1 MPFSA
6 TFAHHSVEEQ
16 SMKSIIRV
24 ISMLILPLLVGA
36 QGVDITIVET
46 RADSQNRYVITPVQE
61 SVEAWEE
68 RYTPDLF
75 AYPVD
80 LVVNIGIEQAAL
92 SFADASEVMLLVEYT
107 AEATGGTIVCRSS
120 AGKTLWKKSLAEGSA
135 RILLDIPT
143 SESVLSYVSTL
154 QPEAEAVRITRA
166 YIAPM
171 PEYVQR
177 DLGFGA
183 SYVCHPNAPCPE
195 NEPWRDEVRSSVRI
209 RMALEEGI
217 GWCSGTLLNNTAL
230 DGKPYILSAEHCLA
244 LNTPFWDLWR
254 FDFNYVSP
262 TCENPPDEPVYNSL
276 RGCSLKSKHRDTDFI
291 LLEIDQ
297 DVPVAFQPYFSG
309 WNRTPDFTA
318 PKAALIHH
326 PSADITKVSRERNPT
341 SVYGSVLNWTE
352 GYTTPANTH
361 YRTKLDDGAFQ
372 PGSSGGAL
380 YDLDGYVIG
389 QLHGGNGDCTINTI
403 FSGVFAESWNYGD
416 STERLRDYLDPIG
429 DVSLTLDGMEH
440 PDANNVYALKCTITD
455 PYGIPVRGVELTLK
469 GAVEMTANV
478 DSTGIINL
486 DLLPRSDSVTYIVKK
501 NINQT
506 NGVSALDLL
515 LIKQHLL
522 GLQPFT
528 EPHQILAA
536 DATGNEIASAQD
548 ILFLQKLLIGLLQFL
563 PSQDSWIFSPAEIT
577 IANPAESNVSIQF
590 TAIKVGDVNGTADPN
605 K

>member
-1 MPFSA
+1 
-6 TFAHHSVEEQ
+6 
-16 SMKSIIRV
+16 MKSIISV
-24 ISMLILPLLVGA
+24 ITVLILPLLASTQV
-36 QGVDITIVET
+36 VDVTIVQS
-46 RADSQNRYVITPVQE
+46 RVDSQNRFQITPVKE

-75 AYPVD
+75 AYHVD
-80 LVVNIGIEQAAL
+80 IDINMGSEDVVL
-92 SFADASEVMLLVEYT
+92 SFDDATEVMLLIEYT
-107 AEATGGTIVCRSS
+107 PEMAGGQIVCRNSL
-120 AGKTLWKKSLAEGSA
+120 GKTLWKKTLPEGND
-135 RILLDIPT
+135 RILLDIPP
-143 SESVLSYVSTL
+143 SESVVGYVNSLTS
-154 QPEAEAVRITRA
+154 EAEAVRITRA

-171 PEYVQR
+171 PEFVQR

-183 SYVCHPNAPCPE
+183 SNVCHPNAPCPE
-195 NEPWRDEVRSSVRI
+195 NEPWRDQVRSSVRI
-209 RMALEEGI
+209 RMALEEGL

-262 TCENPPDEPVYNSL
+262 TCENPPDEPVSNSL
-276 RGCSLKSKHRDTDFI
+276 SGCSLKSKHRDTDFL
-291 LLEIDQ
+291 LLEINQ
-297 DVPVAFQPYFSG
+297 EVPVSYQPYFSG

-341 SVYGSVLNWTE
+341 SVYGNILNWAE
-352 GYTTPANTH
+352 GYTTPANSH

-403 FSGVFAESWNYGD
+403 FSGVFAESWDYGD
-416 STERLRDYLDPIG
+416 STESLRDYLDPIG
-429 DVSLTLDGMEH
+429 DTSLTLEGMEH
-440 PDANNVYALKCTITD
+440 PGAANVYAVECTITD
-455 PYGIPVRGVELTLK
+455 PYGVPLRDAQLILS
-469 GAVEMTANV
+469 GAVDMTIDV
-478 DSTGIINL
+478 DSTGVINL
-486 DLLPRSDSVTYIVKK
+486 DLLPRSDSVTYTVRK
-501 NINQT
+501 NINPT
-506 NGVSALDLL
+506 NGVSAVDLL

-522 GLQPFT
+522 GINAFT
-528 EPHQILAA
+528 EPHKILAA
-536 DATGNEIASAQD
+536 DATGNQIASAQD
-548 ILFLQKLLIGLLQFL
+548 ILFLQKLLLGILQFL
-563 PSQDSWIFSPAEIT
+563 PEQDSWIFSPAEIT
-577 IANPAESNVSIQF
+577 IANPEEIVVPIQF